1 MILVTIF
8 LGLVAL
14 SLFLWWHIIDRYL
27 YFHRR
32 KIPFLTPTFPG
43 GNFNGVI
50 RNVHLATW
58 VRNHY
63 LQYRG
68 RDKILGYYFGTAP
81 SIMITDMDT
90 AYDILVRD
98 FKTFPSAHSKWND
111 PLAANLMTMEGEQW
125 RTIRTKLSPVFSAM
139 STRSVLAS
147 MQTVGED
154 LVSHVDQFVNSEN
167 PLNVRDLFM
176 RYMSDAI
183 SASMLGMDTAA
194 LREENHPLMDIS
206 ELMFKARSRGEM
218 LAFFFIVSYSRFMRL
233 LPIRI
238 FPAAISDYFIG
249 IMDEAMRTRVAN
261 AGAGNDAARNDLLDL
276 LVRIEAAGCLTDDE
290 TGEVLDKIT
299 HNQLL
304 GHAFMTFLL
313 GFITSRVA
321 LNFGLYEL
329 AKNAE
334 IQKRLREEIFT
345 AIPEG
350 QEITYDSLES
360 MIYLQQVVDGEK
372 VCFI

>member
-1 MILVTIF
+1 
-8 LGLVAL
+8 
-14 SLFLWWHIIDRYL
+14 
-27 YFHRR
+27 
-32 KIPFLTPTFPG
+32 
-43 GNFNGVI
+43 
-50 RNVHLATW
+50 
-58 VRNHY
+58 
-63 LQYRG
+63 
-68 RDKILGYYFGTAP
+68 
-81 SIMITDMDT
+81 MITDMDT

-98 FKTFPSAHSKWND
+98 FKTFPSAHNKWND

-139 STRSVLAS
+139 STRSVLSS

-154 LVSHVDQFVNSEN
+154 LVSHVNQFVDSEK
-167 PLNVRDLFM
+167 PLNVRNLFM

-218 LAFFFIVSYSRFMRL
+218 LAFFFIVSYSRLIRL

-238 FPAAISDYFIG
+238 FPAAISDYFIE
-249 IMDEAMRTRVAN
+249 IMNEAMRTRV
-261 AGAGNDAARNDLLDL
+261 GAGNDAAKNDLLDL

-334 IQKRLREEIFT
+334 IQEKLREEIFT

-350 QEITYDSLES
+350 QEITYDALES

-372 VCFI
+372 ECFIEHFNL